1 MYYPDEI
8 VEEVRSRNDI
18 VDVINGYVGLK
29 RKGNTYS
36 ACCPFHNEKTPS
48 FHVSREKQMYHCFGC
63 GAGGNVFT
71 FLMEYE
77 HYSFPEA
84 VKYLA
89 DRAGME
95 LPEQKLSG
103 EEKQKE
109 SRKVQLREV
118 NKSAAAYYHYL
129 LTKTE
134 RGKKGLEYFRKR
146 GLSDET
152 IQRFGLGYAD
162 FGPNGLYQ
170 YLKQKNYPDDLMRD
184 AGLIEF
190 DEKRGPHD
198 RFWNRVMVPILDING
213 KVVAFGGR
221 VLGDAKPKYLNTK
234 ETEIFDKSHMLFA
247 LHLARR
253 SRRRGMILCEGYMDV
268 IAMHQAGFDNATAS
282 LGTAFT
288 IGQANLIKRYTKE
301 VYLAY
306 DSDEAGVNAA
316 LKAIGILRSIGLSQR
331 VINLKP
337 YKDPD
342 ELIQGAGKEAF
353 EERIRDAV
361 PGLMFEIEQMRKAY
375 NLNDPEGKTEFLHNV
390 ARKLAMLTDAVAR
403 NSYIETV
410 SRQYMLDAGILKAT
424 VTQYGLSGD
433 YETVPPPPEPDRKKP
448 TGSLTQQ
455 GLLLTW
461 LANRPELFR
470 KLDGIISEKDFTE
483 GDCFVV
489 AEALF
494 EQYRT
499 TGKVNPA
506 AIVNRFDDVDK
517 QSIAAG
523 MLQTELPFETSDE
536 EMVRAVTDVVRKIKL
551 ESVERELSD
560 NQDPKRFPELI
571 RKKQEL
577 LKLHISL

>member
-8 VEEVRSRNDI
+8 IEEVRSRNDI

-29 RKGNTYS
+29 RKGNSYS

-63 GAGGNVFT
+63 GVGGNVFT

-89 DRAGME
+89 DRAGIE
-95 LPEQKLSG
+95 LPEKELSG
-103 EEKQKE
+103 EEKRKE

-134 RGKKGLEYFRKR
+134 RGKKGLEYFGNR

-162 FGPNGLYQ
+162 ITPNGLYQ
-170 YLKQKNYPDDLMRD
+170 YLKQKNYADDLMRD

-190 DEKRGPHD
+190 DERRGAHD

-316 LKAIGILRSIGLSQR
+316 MKAIGILRSIGLSQR

-342 ELIQGAGKEAF
+342 ELIQNAGKEVF

-361 PGLMFEIEQMRKAY
+361 PGLMFEIEQIRKTY

-390 ARKLAMLTDAVAR
+390 ARKLAMLTDIVAR

-410 SRQYMLDAGILKAT
+410 SRQYMLDADILKAT

-433 YETVPPPPEPDRKKP
+433 YETAPLLQEPERKKQ
-448 TGSLTQQ
+448 TGSLTHQ

-461 LANRPELFR
+461 LASRPELFR
-470 KLDGIISEKDFTE
+470 KLDGIISEEDFVE
-483 GDCFVV
+483 GEYSVV
-489 AEALF
+489 ADALF

-517 QSIAAG
+517 QSMAAG
-523 MLQTELPFETSDE
+523 ILQTELPFETSDE

-551 ESVERELSD
+551 ESVERELA
-560 NQDPKRFPELI
+560 NNKDPSRFPELI